1 MRYAVIICVIF
12 ILCAFGLYA
21 QSQDKDL
28 SIKII
33 NADYDARVIL
43 EIVYPQKLG
52 GDIKLR
58 LFDNG
63 KEVGFQPA
71 GGGFG
76 GGYEQKDIS
85 FIPTTFGKHTVKI
98 IKQVGDKTTQATIT
112 FNYRPR
118 PLLQPLWEDNE
129 LFLQLRSLTV
139 KTRYIDSLR
148 ILVNGKTASY
158 KFQKDMPDDFSR
170 TAVVVKP
177 ALNPGYNKVELSAKG
192 YDGKA
197 VHVSTSCYY
206 AENAVVKQGDSFNL
220 VYGVVGSKSG
230 PFFSVVIEGRAV
242 KRTADVIL
250 KNGKLVET
258 LKAVGQGEATIKI
271 FKQPFFLDPEQLDRS
286 FKLTVR

>member
-1 MRYAVIICVIF
+1 MMSLFMLSVALV
-12 ILCAFGLYA
+12 LCG
-21 QSQDKDL
+21 QEQNQDL
-28 SIKII
+28 SVKILST
-33 NADYDARVIL
+33 DSDARVIL
-43 EIVYPQKLG
+43 EIEYPQGQG
-52 GDIKLR
+52 GSINIR

-98 IKQVGDKTTQATIT
+98 IKQVGDKTTQASIE
-112 FNYRPR
+112 FDYHPR

-170 TAVVVKP
+170 TAVVVEP
-177 ALNPGYNKVELSAKG
+177 ELQSGLNLVEISAIG

-197 VHVSTSCYY
+197 FYVNTSCYY
-206 AENAVVKQGDSFNL
+206 AKDAVVKRGDSFNL
-220 VYGVVGSKSG
+220 VYGEVGTKSG
-230 PFFSVVIEGRAV
+230 PFYRVQITGVAIKETTDAIIDNV
-242 KRTADVIL
+242 
-250 KNGKLVET
+250 KLVKT
-258 LKAVGQGEATIKI
+258 LKAVTRGRVTITI
-271 FKQPFFLDPEQLDRS
+271 FKKPHFLESEELERS
-286 FKLTVR
+286 FTLTVR

>member
-1 MRYAVIICVIF
+1 MMSLFMMSVAFV
-12 ILCAFGLYA
+12 LCGQA
-21 QSQDKDL
+21 QNQDL
-28 SIKII
+28 SVRILST
-33 NADYDARVIL
+33 DSDARVIL
-43 EIVYPQKLG
+43 EIEYPQGQG
-52 GDIKLR
+52 GSINIR

-63 KEVGFQPA
+63 KEVAYEPV

-170 TAVVVKP
+170 TAVVVEP
-177 ALNPGYNKVELSAKG
+177 ELQSGLNLVEISAIG

-197 VHVSTSCYY
+197 FYVNTSCYY
-206 AENAVVKQGDSFNL
+206 AKDAVVKRGDSFNL
-220 VYGVVGSKSG
+220 VYGEVGTRSG
-230 PFFSVVIEGRAV
+230 PFYR
-242 KRTADVIL
+242 
-250 KNGKLVET
+250 VEI
-258 LKAVGQGEATIKI
+258 AGVAIQ
-271 FKQPFFLDPEQLDRS
+271 
-286 FKLTVR
+286 